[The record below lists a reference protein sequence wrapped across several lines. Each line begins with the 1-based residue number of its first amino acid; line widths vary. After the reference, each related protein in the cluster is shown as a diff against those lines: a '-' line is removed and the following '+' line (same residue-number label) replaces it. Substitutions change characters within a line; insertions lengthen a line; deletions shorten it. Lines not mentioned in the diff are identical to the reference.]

1 MGDFEQIGI
10 DDSESSLVQLLVK
23 LNIVSQAQV
32 TEALEYQC
40 RLPQSQR
47 MQLEDI
53 LVEMEYLTPTAL
65 KQAHE
70 LLGHDPAPPTPRTG
84 AESRHA
90 SQLFGALFSEPSYE
104 DAGEPEISEKP
115 AYQAETQPQN
125 QPEQLNNAEWD
136 QFLNQTAKPE
146 QTRSQPSSQ
155 ALPEPTP
162 ESAPVHTPEPK
173 AVQAPAPE
181 PAPAP
186 AQAPAAPGGF
196 QVAGAFAQRS
206 QARPGNW
213 NVSAAGPAPIPVPAP
228 IAATKSL
235 IGIAKPQLGE
245 ILLKNHDIEEWQ
257 LTHALCMQR
266 DAPQTT
272 PKLGTLLVKLGYVQP
287 QAVERALSL
296 QVKKL

>member
-65 KQAHE
+65 RQAHE

-104 DAGEPEISEKP
+104 DAGEPEISERP
-115 AYQAETQPQN
+115 VYQTEAQPQT
-125 QPEQLNNAEWD
+125 QPEQLINAEWD
-136 QFLNQTAKPE
+136 QFLNQTSKPE
-146 QTRSQPSSQ
+146 QPSVQ
-155 ALPEPTP
+155 NRAQVLPEPIPEPTP
-162 ESAPVHTPEPK
+162 EPAPVHS
-173 AVQAPAPE
+173 PE
-181 PAPAP
+181 PAPVQTA
-186 AQAPAAPGGF
+186 APAAPGGF
-196 QVAGAFAQRS
+196 HVAGAFAQRS
-206 QARPGNW
+206 QARPGSW
-213 NVSAAGPAPIPVPAP
+213 NVSAASPAPIPVPAP
-228 IAATKSL
+228 VTTAKSL

-296 QVKKL
+296 QVKKP